1 MRFPSLFAV
10 SVLLAGSAA
19 TAQDPPP
26 APPKPIWSGSLG
38 AGLAS
43 TQGNTDTQN
52 WNITFK
58 VARKPKTGAQ
68 FAADGLM
75 IRGSK
80 DGKAST
86 DNSLLQ
92 TRIDVKFEEKAYV
105 FGQAKYLRNP
115 FKSIDYFWANTAGM
129 GYRFADAPSGAF
141 SVDLSAGA
149 SWEKNPGKPVRINS
163 AIAFGEKYSRA
174 ISKTATFT
182 HGFAGNVVADDVGD
196 GLYTTSV
203 GVAAAVTNRTQVK
216 VEALD
221 TYRTT
226 PPSAA
231 INKRDLST
239 VVSFVYKF

>member
-1 MRFPSLFAV
+1 MRLPTAV
-10 SVLLAGSAA
+10 LVCALLAGSAA

-26 APPKPIWSGSLG
+26 APPKPIWSGSMG

-43 TQGNTDTQN
+43 TTGNTDTQN
-52 WNITFK
+52 WNVSFK

-68 FAADGLM
+68 LAAEGLM

-80 DGKAST
+80 DGKPST

-92 TRIDVKFEEKAYV
+92 TRLDLKFEDKAYV

-115 FKSIDYFWANTAGM
+115 FKSIDYFWANTAGL

-149 SWEKNPGKPVRINS
+149 SWEKTPGKPVRVNS

-174 ISKTATFT
+174 LSRTATLT

-221 TYRTT
+221 TYRTAT
-226 PPSAA
+226 PSAA

>member
-1 MRFPSLFAV
+1 MRLPFAAV
-10 SVLLAGSAA
+10 VCALVATSATA
-19 TAQDPPP
+19 AQDPPP
-26 APPKPIWSGSLG
+26 KPAAPIWSGSLG

-43 TQGNTDTQN
+43 TTGNTDTQH
-52 WNITFK
+52 WNVSFK
-58 VARKPKTGAQ
+58 ANRKPTTGLA
-68 FAADGLM
+68 FAAEGLM

-80 DGKAST
+80 DGKLSA
-86 DNSLLQ
+86 DNSLL
-92 TRIDVKFEEKAYV
+92 RSRLDLKYADKAYV
-105 FGQAKYLRNP
+105 FAQAQYLRNP

-129 GYRFADAPSGAF
+129 GYRFFDSSAGTF
-141 SVDLSAGA
+141 SVDLSGGA
-149 SWEKNPGKPVRINS
+149 SWEKNVGKPVRTHS
-163 AIAFGEKYSRA
+163 AIAFGEKYA
-174 ISKTATFT
+174 KALSKTATFT
-182 HGFAGNVVADDVGD
+182 HAFSGNVVADDVGN